1 METLFEF
8 KRKLKNLIKSR
19 VTFMLIPDAGAEI
32 KQLRIQTLFVYSIIF
47 FIFSLA
53 AFLSISSVILYR
65 DNILVSQENKE
76 ISQNLL
82 TRDDKIEKLNI
93 ITEQQHAEIQDMK
106 KATVQSAEYFN
117 NRFDDLLELE
127 RQVNTLVA
135 MLNKSSNARIDIPAT
150 NRSGESRVDMID
162 FVPTLV
168 EAQTIEEAEKVDEIS
183 GLIQSQINDYSKLVE
198 DVENQLDFMACKP
211 DQWPA
216 EGRITSGFGNRK
228 DPVTKRYTFHKGID
242 IANSKGTPVH
252 AAGTG
257 VVTFSGWNGSYG
269 NVIVISHGYGYK
281 SVYAHND
288 AILVEVGQK
297 VEKGDLIAK
306 MGSTGKSTG
315 THSHFEIHFEGAQI
329 DPVKVLE
336 TR

>member
-1 METLFEF
+1 METLFDL
-8 KRKLKNLIKSR
+8 KRKLKKLVRSR

-32 KQLRIQTLFVYSIIF
+32 KQMRIQTLFVYSIIF
-47 FIFSLA
+47 LI
-53 AFLSISSVILYR
+53 LSVASFVSVSSVILYR
-65 DNILVSQENKE
+65 DNLHVSQENKE

-82 TRDDKIEKLNI
+82 TRDDKIQKLNI
-93 ITEQQHAEIQDMK
+93 ITDQQRDEIQNL
-106 KATVQSAEYFN
+106 KAATLKSAEYFN

-135 MLNKSSNARIDIPAT
+135 MLNKSSNASIPIPTT
-150 NRSGESRVDMID
+150 NRSGDSRVDMIE

-183 GLIQSQINDYSKLVE
+183 KLIRTQIDGYSKLVE

-211 DQWPA
+211 DMWPA
-216 EGRITSGFGNRK
+216 RGTVTSGFGNRR
-228 DPVTKRYTFHKGID
+228 DPVTKRYSFHKGID
-242 IANSKGTPVH
+242 VANSKGTNLL

-281 SVYAHND
+281 SVYAHN
-288 AILVEVGQK
+288 ASNLVEVGQR
-297 VEKGDLIAK
+297 VEKGDVIGE

-315 THSHFEIHFEGAQI
+315 SHVHFEIHFEGSQI
-329 DPVKVLE
+329 DPAKVLE
-336 TR
+336 KR